1 MKDKKLNWVILFKK
15 KTKVIIKMSI
25 VNGKLIDKMVKNYS
39 FVVLLLINVIIL
51 NSNIVNCDINYNKTN
66 NSSVPESSCNNDEYC
81 SKNIQDQIVLAK
93 TINNYLHNVGSSGKS
108 FNTERLK
115 HSSVLYG
122 LVMNAEKHQLN
133 HQCFSEMMQIYEGI
147 NKKEIWAIK
156 SECL

>member
-1 MKDKKLNWVILFKK
+1 
-15 KTKVIIKMSI
+15 MSI
-25 VNGKLIDKMVKNYS
+25 VSGRLMDKMVKKYS
-39 FVVLLLINVIIL
+39 LVVILLFNVILL

-66 NSSVPESSCNNDEYC
+66 NNSSVPASECSNDEYC

-93 TINNYLHNVGSSGKS
+93 SINNYLHNVGSSAKS

-122 LVMNAEKHQLN
+122 LIMNAEKNQLN
-133 HQCFSEMMQIYEGI
+133 HQCFSEIMQIYEGI

-156 SECL
+156 SECFLNKIKCLFYFLINQ

>member
-1 MKDKKLNWVILFKK
+1 
-15 KTKVIIKMSI
+15 MSI
-25 VNGKLIDKMVKNYS
+25 VSGKLMFKMVKNYS
-39 FVVLLLINVIIL
+39 FVVILLINVIIL
-51 NSNIVNCDINYNKTN
+51 NCNIVNCDISYNKTNN
-66 NSSVPESSCNNDEYC
+66 NSSVPESACKNDEYC

-93 TINNYLHNVGSSGKS
+93 SINSYLHNVGSSAKS

-133 HQCFSEMMQIYEGI
+133 HQCFSEIMQIYEGI

-156 SECL
+156 SECLRMNN